1 MRLKTFLQQSMIALA
16 FCAVSAGSA
25 AAQTIDDIIR
35 RGKVIIAVDVTTPP
49 YGSMDT
55 RGIPQGHE
63 PDVARAIAKHL
74 GVEAELVPVTAQNRI
89 PFLLSNRVDMVIS
102 LFSVTPERARQI
114 WFSIP
119 YSYEASVIIAPKA
132 RNITRL
138 EDLAGLRV
146 AVPRGT
152 IQDGILS
159 SANIP
164 NLNIMRYDDESATVQ
179 AMLSGQV
186 DAVGSGSLVSQQM
199 NARQPGKDYENKI
212 TLRAFHQAVGI
223 RRGASDL
230 LQWLNSTIYF
240 MKNTGELDEIR
251 RKNLNQSLPDLPV
264 F

>member
-1 MRLKTFLQQSMIALA
+1 MKLKKILRHTVAALMFGTVLA
-16 FCAVSAGSA
+16 TPTV
-25 AAQTIDDIIR
+25 AQTVDDIIK

-55 RGIPQGHE
+55 SGVPQGNE

-102 LFSVTPERARQI
+102 LFSVTPERARQV

-119 YSYEASVIIAPKA
+119 YSFEASVMIAPKSLK
-132 RNITRL
+132 IETM
-138 EDLAGLRV
+138 EDLSGLRV

-152 IQDGILS
+152 IQDTILTD
-159 SANIP
+159 ANIP
-164 NLNIMRYDDESATVQ
+164 NMNLMRYDDESATVQ
-179 AMLSGQV
+179 ALLSGQV
-186 DAVGSGSLVSQQM
+186 DVAGSGSLVYQQL
-199 NARQPGKDYENKI
+199 NARQPGKDYENKL

-223 RRGASDL
+223 RRGQTDL
-230 LQWLNSTIYF
+230 LQWLNSTIYY
-240 MKNTGELDEIR
+240 MKNTGELDAIR
-251 RKNLNQSLPDLPV
+251 RKNMNQTLPELPV